1 MLSLWV
7 DQRAAGFSGR
17 LGRHVLNILEGLQAM
32 VCAIS
37 AESILE
43 SPAGEVAPM
52 FASAPRRLA
61 ELGDL
66 PLGAD
71 RPTPWFLGE
80 TAEGDDPFDDFD
92 EDDFDDDF
100 DDDFEED
107 WEDDLT
113 EDEEFPD
120 TFGGNDPD
128 EEIVETDEEDED
140 SPFADDPDFDD
151 A

>member
-1 MLSLWV
+1 
-7 DQRAAGFSGR
+7 
-17 LGRHVLNILEGLQAM
+17 M

-52 FASAPRRLA
+52 FAGASRGLA

-71 RPTPWFLGE
+71 RLSPTFIGE
-80 TAEGDDPFDDFD
+80 TAEGGDDPFDDFD

-113 EDEEFPD
+113 EDDEFPD
-120 TFGGNDPD
+120 TFGGAEP
-128 EEIVETDEEDED
+128 EEKVVEADEDED
-140 SPFADDPDFDD
+140 SPFADDPDFDE

>member
-1 MLSLWV
+1 
-7 DQRAAGFSGR
+7 
-17 LGRHVLNILEGLQAM
+17 M

-37 AESILE
+37 AESILG
-43 SPAGEVAPM
+43 SPAGEAAPI
-52 FASAPRRLA
+52 FAGASRWMTN
-61 ELGDL
+61 LGDL
-66 PLGAD
+66 PASRD
-71 RPTPWFLGE
+71 NWSTTTAAE
-80 TAEGDDPFDDFD
+80 TAAGDDPFDDFD

-113 EDEEFPD
+113 EDDEFPD
-120 TFGGNDPD
+120 TFGGAEP
-128 EEIVETDEEDED
+128 EEVIEADDEDED